1 MSQQEAELQTRSLP
15 VRQLDTE
22 NFAAF
27 GQVIEPT
34 FDGKAFDETDAQLHL
49 SEGTPRLYI
58 MQLDGKGLRFR
69 QITRHRRVTQCL
81 MATGSTPWFI
91 AVAPPKDLDVATAE
105 PKLEDIVAFE
115 IPPGTAIK
123 LHTGTWH
130 AGPYF
135 LAEKMDFLNLELAD
149 TNQIDHHS
157 CFLDKRYGVQ
167 LEFAASKP

>member
-1 MSQQEAELQTRSLP
+1 MSQQQVDLQTRPLSVHKL
-15 VRQLDTE
+15 TAE
-22 NFAAF
+22 TFAPF

-34 FDGKAFDETDAQLHL
+34 FDGKAFDADDAQLNL

-69 QITRHRRVTQCL
+69 QITRHRHVTQCL
-81 MATGSTPWFI
+81 MATGIEPWFI
-91 AVAPPKDLDVATAE
+91 AVAPPKDVDVADAE

-135 LAEKMDFLNLELAD
+135 RTGKMDFLNLELAD
-149 TNQIDHHS
+149 TNQVDHHS

-167 LEFAASKP
+167 FEFTTG

>member
-1 MSQQEAELQTRSLP
+1 MTQPQIRTLP
-15 VRQLDTE
+15 VRHLSAEQ
-22 NFAAF
+22 FAAY

-34 FDGKAFDETDAQLHL
+34 FDGKVFDETDAQLHL
-49 SEGTPRLYI
+49 SEGVPRLYI

-81 MATGSTPWFI
+81 MAVGDKPWFI
-91 AVAPPKDLDVATAE
+91 AVAPPHDLSVENAE
-105 PKLEDIVAFE
+105 PKLDDIAAFE

-135 LAEKMDFLNLELAD
+135 LAAKMDFLNLELAD
-149 TNQIDHHS
+149 TNQIDHQS
-157 CFLDKRYGVQ
+157 CFLDKRYGVEM
-167 LEFAASKP
+167 EFAPA